1 MYQVKWEG
9 YEKRSDM
16 TWEPE
21 ENLLYVNSGVSFD
34 TRLLIAFLVQPI
46 GRGNTK

>member
-21 ENLLYVNSGVSFD
+21 ENLLYVEY
-34 TRLLIAFLVQPI
+34 LISCTQLY
-46 GRGNTK
+46 